1 MQIELFFKEYFDLEL
16 LEKGLTQRLL
26 RLFVNAAELPVIIGF
41 SDLLDRVKLVINYPQ
56 KQAFLSIWSKNNL
69 DAIIDWQAQCLN
81 QKFS

>member
-56 KQAFLSIWSKNNL
+56 KQAFLSI
-69 DAIIDWQAQCLN
+69 
-81 QKFS
+81 